1 MKRHGFL
8 KEIAEDANTGYEL
21 ASTTSRYR
29 KLVFENVNAINFT
42 EGNLWCS
49 SEFLR
54 LNII

>member
-1 MKRHGFL
+1 MKRYGFL
-8 KEIAEDANTGYEL
+8 KEIAEDANTGLEL

-29 KLVFENVNAINFT
+29 KLVFENKNAINFT